1 MTTLTRPN
9 WRAQLGSWVE
19 SARVQR
25 VITALILINAVT
37 LGLQTSERAVEAAGG
52 LLYVLDRLVVAVF
65 VVEIAAKLAAFRGAF
80 WRSGWNVFDFLVVA
94 ISVIPA
100 GEQFAVLRALR
111 VLRVLRLTT
120 VVPQMRSVVG
130 SLLAALPGMTSIIGV
145 LLLIFYVAAVM
156 ATQLYGDRFPD
167 DFGHIGISMY
177 TLFQIMTLESW
188 SEAIVRPVME
198 VYPSAWLFF
207 VPFIVVTS
215 FAVLNLFM
223 ALIVDSMQKLHA
235 AEWEE
240 EREEIGE
247 IGARERAAIEE
258 ELASLREEL
267 RLLRRDMAGG
277 GQGAEERD

>member
-52 LLYVLDRLVVAVF
+52 LLYVIDRLVVAVF
-65 VVEIAAKLAAFRGAF
+65 VLEITAKLAAFRGAF
-80 WRSGWNVFDFLVVA
+80 WRSGWNVFDFLVVGV
-94 ISVIPA
+94 SVIPA

-130 SLLAALPGMTSIIGV
+130 SLLAALPGMTSIIAV
-145 LLLIFYVAAVM
+145 LLLIFYVAGVM
-156 ATQLYGDRFPD
+156 ATRLYGEQFPD
-167 DFGHIGISMY
+167 DFGNIGISMY

-207 VPFIVVTS
+207 VPFIVITS

-240 EREEIGE
+240 EREEISE

-267 RLLRRDMAGG
+267 RLLRREMAGG
-277 GQGAEERD
+277 GQRTEDRD